1 MWWLVVVLLAVA
13 LVALWLGRSLST
25 KDDPTGMIGLE
36 AIAEETFAQEG
47 MVFVRGE
54 LWRATTERGIVQKGQ
69 RVVVTGVRPG
79 LMLVVESVKSQ

>member
-1 MWWLVVVLLAVA
+1 MGWIVVILLVIALVV
-13 LVALWLGRSLST
+13 LWLGRSLST

-36 AIAEETFAQEG
+36 AIAEETFSQEG

-54 LWRATTERGIVQKGQ
+54 LWRATAERGIVQKGQ

-79 LMLVVESVKSQ
+79 LMLVVEGAKSQ